1 MQNDLENKQMYLR
14 SEILDKGYNGQEFFD
29 FLIQKKGEEAG
40 DLTNWTTEDLKKIV
54 IEFHKLHKQNIT
66 EENNIN
72 SNPQQELIIQ
82 NQNESENK
90 YNDNNNTIQ
99 PKTIN
104 NNNEINEKNKKENK
118 NKLYEIQCKI
128 DDNGKLSKYDVL
140 IIKLSSP
147 EKKVESSGLLGLFSK
162 TISITYN
169 ITTEPIN
176 KSVRRRYTDFEWLRK
191 VFTKLYPSIFIP
203 PIPLKTLQENA
214 NEHKIEKR
222 MRFLERFLN
231 NVVKEP
237 LLKNSNIL
245 YEFLCDEKQNEFESF
260 QKKYEK
266 YNFPV
271 LLENMQTRTGKIII
285 DKNILKEPKIF
296 SEIRENFN
304 QNQFLL
310 SNIISSYKSLFK
322 EMKQVSNRMLEI
334 SEIYKKIYELSVKN
348 GENTNLCKSY
358 HSMEQIMNNWGYLEL
373 NSATNINLEIR
384 EYFKFVKLEYNSIKE
399 LYDKYDYQRNLYY
412 NSKEKLLNR
421 KEKLFKENDITQWDL
436 PNEENIDVKDKDKVF
451 SKMLPNET
459 SQVHSIK
466 LCLFYYATSLKNEFE
481 RLKEIIGFQNIEKF
495 KQFYT
500 KNSKLMEE
508 LNKTL
513 MIFKGI

>member
-54 IEFHKLHKQNIT
+54 IEFHQLHKQNIT

-72 SNPQQELIIQ
+72 SNPQPELIIQ
-82 NQNESENK
+82 NKNESENK
-90 YNDNNNTIQ
+90 YNNNNNTIQ
-99 PKTIN
+99 PETIN

-260 QKKYEK
+260 QK
-266 YNFPV
+266 
-271 LLENMQTRTGKIII
+271 NMK
-285 DKNILKEPKIF
+285 
-296 SEIRENFN
+296 
-304 QNQFLL
+304 
-310 SNIISSYKSLFK
+310 NIIS
-322 EMKQVSNRMLEI
+322 
-334 SEIYKKIYELSVKN
+334 
-348 GENTNLCKSY
+348 
-358 HSMEQIMNNWGYLEL
+358 
-373 NSATNINLEIR
+373 
-384 EYFKFVKLEYNSIKE
+384 
-399 LYDKYDYQRNLYY
+399 
-412 NSKEKLLNR
+412 
-421 KEKLFKENDITQWDL
+421 
-436 PNEENIDVKDKDKVF
+436 
-451 SKMLPNET
+451 
-459 SQVHSIK
+459 
-466 LCLFYYATSLKNEFE
+466 LFY
-481 RLKEIIGFQNIEKF
+481 
-495 KQFYT
+495 
-500 KNSKLMEE
+500 
-508 LNKTL
+508 
-513 MIFKGI
+513 

>member
-1 MQNDLENKQMYLR
+1 
-14 SEILDKGYNGQEFFD
+14 
-29 FLIQKKGEEAG
+29 
-40 DLTNWTTEDLKKIV
+40 
-54 IEFHKLHKQNIT
+54 
-66 EENNIN
+66 
-72 SNPQQELIIQ
+72 
-82 NQNESENK
+82 
-90 YNDNNNTIQ
+90 
-99 PKTIN
+99 
-104 NNNEINEKNKKENK
+104 
-118 NKLYEIQCKI
+118 
-128 DDNGKLSKYDVL
+128 
-140 IIKLSSP
+140 
-147 EKKVESSGLLGLFSK
+147 
-162 TISITYN
+162 
-169 ITTEPIN
+169 
-176 KSVRRRYTDFEWLRK
+176 
-191 VFTKLYPSIFIP
+191 
-203 PIPLKTLQENA
+203 
-214 NEHKIEKR
+214 